1 MGSMVRETLFG
12 DIFALKP
19 FLCSPVKEL
28 TWQGRDFFIQI
39 VQKSILDAILESSSV
54 LKI

>member
-12 DIFALKP
+12 DTFAFKP

-28 TWQGRDFFIQI
+28 TSFGADFFIQA
-39 VQKSILDAILESSSV
+39 VQMFI
-54 LKI
+54 